1 MNNDDREACLALI
14 RRSARL
20 VDQGRAEEFG
30 LCFTP
35 DASLTRPNGQTLA
48 GRAQIVDSYSR
59 RDPGRV
65 TVHVVGDIDL
75 QLAGPGV
82 VHAASTVL
90 VYQGS
95 TASRKPQTQAVGSFD
110 DMLVEQDG
118 AWLIKARQAGF
129 VFQWDVP

>member
-1 MNNDDREACLALI
+1 MEIDDRAACLALI

-30 LCFTP
+30 LCFTH

-75 QLAGPGV
+75 QFPGRATA
-82 VHAASTVL
+82 HAVSTVL
-90 VYQGS
+90 VYQGA

-110 DMLVEQDG
+110 DMLVELDG
-118 AWLIKARQAGF
+118 TWLIKARKAGF